1 MSNYVD
7 FKINGRLFP
16 SWILLNFGKY
26 KLPPQLQADDGSDPC
41 LKKTKKELRKYQK
54 FITKY
59 LDYRSPYK
67 NILLY
72 HGMGSGKTTTTIN
85 IYNMLYNYTPDF
97 NMFILCPASLHAT
110 WDGELL
116 NHPSGLG
123 LEKTEINK
131 RYANIKYIHYD
142 SPFANKKFLEVIK
155 ESDSSKK
162 TIFVIDEV
170 HNFINNVY
178 NNVTTKT
185 GQRAYI
191 IYDYIIQL
199 QLEHNDVRVILL
211 TGTPAIN
218 KPFEL
223 ALMFN
228 LLRPN
233 TFPNSETKFL
243 DDYVSSNKLRKDK
256 INRFQ
261 RRITGLISYYGA
273 KSKTLFAK
281 KIFHNFELSMSEY
294 QTEVYNHFNDIEKK
308 ADQKNRMSGSS
319 AGSTYRSF
327 TRSSCNFTF
336 PVITGKIRGE
346 NRPRPSSF
354 KVSDEEAQSIL
365 EGKKHLKGD
374 EKNTVNYLDMV
385 NLYLTS
391 LDKYMKK
398 INDKDLKNKYTIMDD
413 IEAFKKQYNGD
424 YIKFS
429 KSSSKKSNLF
439 TEMKQ
444 NSCKMTA
451 MIFNSFMS
459 KGPLIFFSNY
469 VKMEGLDILKLYLK
483 FCGFSEFK
491 NKSSGKDYFRY
502 TEYHGSIDVI
512 AREKNKEN
520 FNEKINIDGKLI
532 KIILISPAGSE
543 GISLSNVR
551 QVHILDPYWNEV
563 RIEQLIARAVRIC
576 SHEDLKMKDRIVD
589 IFRYYAVKPKSITTD
604 IDIRNLALKKK
615 ELIES
620 FLLPVKEIAID
631 CELNKA
637 DNSIDKKKE
646 YTCFKFDQTSLF
658 NNTIGPAYKQDIYY
672 DSKIDNG
679 LNSINSQKIK
689 IKVKEIFAVKKIEN
703 SDKYTEQ
710 MKFWLDEDNGII
722 YDYKHDFPIGKISFD
737 EDDIPNMISQ
747 NVYIISHLV
756 PIPKLDFYK

>member
-1 MSNYVD
+1 LHD
-7 FKINGRLFP
+7 FGIFLELEPDTEEKAQLEQNIQIALQSGGIDLEDAIDVRQIKNLKLANQ
-16 SWILLNFGKY
+16 LLKQKRKKKY
-26 KLPPQLQADDGSDPC
+26 KRDQAAA
-41 LKKTKKELRKYQK
+41 Q
-54 FITKY
+54 
-59 LDYRSPYK
+59 
-67 NILLY
+67 
-72 HGMGSGKTTTTIN
+72 
-85 IYNMLYNYTPDF
+85 
-97 NMFILCPASLHAT
+97 
-110 WDGELL
+110 
-116 NHPSGLG
+116 
-123 LEKTEINK
+123 
-131 RYANIKYIHYD
+131 ANIQMQAQ
-142 SPFANKKFLEVIK
+142 ANAKTNEQAALAEVQKQQALTEQQVNLE
-155 ESDSSKK
+155 
-162 TIFVIDEV
+162 
-170 HNFINNVY
+170 N
-178 NNVTTKT
+178 
-185 GQRAYI
+185 
-191 IYDYIIQL
+191 
-199 QLEHNDVRVILL
+199 
-211 TGTPAIN
+211 
-218 KPFEL
+218 
-223 ALMFN
+223 
-228 LLRPN
+228 
-233 TFPNSETKFL
+233 
-243 DDYVSSNKLRKDK
+243 
-256 INRFQ
+256 
-261 RRITGLISYYGA
+261 A
-273 KSKTLFAK
+273 KSQ
-281 KIFHNFELSMSEY
+281 FEI
-294 QTEVYNHFNDIEKK
+294 Q
-308 ADQKNRMSGSS
+308 RMQ
-319 AGSTYRSF
+319 
-327 TRSSCNFTF
+327 
-336 PVITGKIRGE
+336 VE
-346 NRPRPSSF
+346 
-354 KVSDEEAQSIL
+354 L